1 MSADPPRTTLKYGTL
16 DVAWQVLSPSPSAND
31 NAEAAKKGVRAMDLW
46 YELAIRE
53 MGDLNEEA
61 SEILREAEEKLLVP
75 ADDADEEDE

>member
-1 MSADPPRTTLKYGTL
+1 
-16 DVAWQVLSPSPSAND
+16 
-31 NAEAAKKGVRAMDLW
+31 MDLW

-61 SEILREAEEKLLVP
+61 SEILREAEKTLLVP

>member
-1 MSADPPRTTLKYGTL
+1 
-16 DVAWQVLSPSPSAND
+16 
-31 NAEAAKKGVRAMDLW
+31 MDLW

-61 SEILREAEEKLLVP
+61 SEILREAEETLLVP

>member
-1 MSADPPRTTLKYGTL
+1 
-16 DVAWQVLSPSPSAND
+16 
-31 NAEAAKKGVRAMDLW
+31 MDLW

-61 SEILREAEEKLLVP
+61 TEILREAEEKLLVP